1 MVGVKDE
8 ENIESVWVEF
18 ICKNDKIKL
27 GNFTYH
33 QEWKLKMDWKHPY
46 FKKIRKLKVITC

>member
-8 ENIESVWVEF
+8 ENVESVWVEF
-18 ICKNDKIKL
+18 LCKNKKIKL

-46 FKKIRKLKVITC
+46 FKKN